1 MAYTG
6 FYTKQFLIEELECGG
21 FEVISTMQASP
32 KASISI
38 VAKKLN

>member
-1 MAYTG
+1 MPYTS
-6 FYTKQFLIEELECGG
+6 FFVRQLLIEELECASV
-21 FEVISTMQASP
+21 EIISTVQASP